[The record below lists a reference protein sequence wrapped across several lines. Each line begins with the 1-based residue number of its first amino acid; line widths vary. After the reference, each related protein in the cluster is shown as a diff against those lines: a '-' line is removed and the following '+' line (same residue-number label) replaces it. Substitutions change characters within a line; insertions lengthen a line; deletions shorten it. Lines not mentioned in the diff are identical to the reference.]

1 MSDSHLSLSRRNML
15 AGVALAGVASKLV
28 DPVNAQTPPASAL
41 QSPAFYRYTV
51 GDLKLTAIHEGY
63 NQVPIENFVKN
74 ASLDD
79 VRKLAEEQF
88 FPKDSVRVTF
98 TTPASVIWV
107 RPPRAAGWLI
117 SRRQVLILPK

>member
-98 TTPASVIWV
+98 TTTVV
-107 RPPRAAGWLI
+107 ETGGKL
-117 SRRQVLILPK
+117 VLFDTGIGDLGT